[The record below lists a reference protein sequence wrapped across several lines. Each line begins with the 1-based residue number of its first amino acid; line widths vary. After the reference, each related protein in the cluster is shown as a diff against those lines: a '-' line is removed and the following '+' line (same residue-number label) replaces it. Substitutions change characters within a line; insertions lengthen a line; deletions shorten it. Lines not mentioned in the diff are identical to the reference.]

1 MPKKFSYRL
10 IISLIVT
17 LFITLIISPVNASA
31 AYQLDPNADLL
42 LQMIDLPDP
51 VVAGFGL
58 RYGMRV
64 TNNGPDDTTAVVLVS
79 TLPTGTTFDTASS
92 GCNAVGQVV
101 TCDLGDLTVTQF
113 VELFIDVIV
122 DANTTGPLNNPVTV
136 SSALPDLVP
145 DNNSWNEIT
154 NVNVPPGIPTP
165 LSPAN
170 GSTITNAQPILSWT
184 SAPGAVSY
192 EVALDIINPPSAVYT
207 GYNVGT
213 TFKPPVALYAVT
225 YYWAVRGVNSSGT
238 ASPWS
243 AVFSFTLDSTPGS
256 APARTAFSTNNP
268 TLSWNTVSWAIAYQ
282 VEVSRS
288 SSFTNA
294 VITSGVLSPLNLSWA
309 SATLGNGVWFWRVRA
324 RKPDGTW
331 GPYSAPETFAII
343 VP

>member
-1 MPKKFSYRL
+1 MRKHFSHRL
-10 IISLIVT
+10 IIALMVP
-17 LFITLIISPVNASA
+17 LFIALTIAPVNAA
-31 AYQLDPNADLL
+31 AAFQLDPNADLL

-64 TNNGPDDTTAVVLVS
+64 TNNGPDDTTDVVLVS
-79 TLPTGTTFDTASS
+79 TLPTGTTFDTASP
-92 GCNAVGQVV
+92 GCNAVGQTV
-101 TCDLGDLTVTQF
+101 TCDLGSLTVTQF

-122 DANTTGPLNNPVTV
+122 DSNATGPLNNPVTV

-154 NVNVPPGIPTP
+154 NVNVPPGTPTP

-170 GSTITNAQPILSWT
+170 GSTITNAQPMLSWT
-184 SAPGAVSY
+184 SAPGAASY
-192 EVALDIINPPSAVYT
+192 EVALDIIDPPSAVYT

-213 TFKPPVALYAVT
+213 TFKPPAPLYAVT
-225 YYWAVRGVNSSGT
+225 YYWSVRAINSSGT

-243 AVFSFTLDSTPGS
+243 TVFSFTLDSTPGS
-256 APARTAFSTNNP
+256 APARTAFSTNSP
-268 TLSWNTVSWAIAYQ
+268 TITWNTVSWAIAYQ

-288 SSFTNA
+288 STFTTG
-294 VITSGVLSPLNLSWA
+294 VIASDVLSPLNLSWV
-309 SATLGNGVWFWRVRA
+309 SDTLGNGVWFWRVRA

-331 GPYSAPETFAII
+331 GPYSAAETIAII